1 MKSRQAERL
10 AKQKLVEI
18 TSSPELFS
26 VSKHLVFNNGFL
38 PPECSIA
45 SSLSILLAVL
55 INLSLF
61 SRGTVIPGKSLQ
73 ILTAVSTSLW
83 TGMLIRFHENTKG
96 KGIFTCCFLNK
107 LNHNSRNCRSF

>member
-26 VSKHLVFNNGFL
+26 VSKDLVFNDSFP

-55 INLSLF
+55 ITLSLF
-61 SRGTVIPGKSLQ
+61 CRDTVIPGKSLQ

-83 TGMLIRFHENTKG
+83 TVMLIRFHENTKG